1 MNENKTE
8 PLLDVK
14 NLNVSINSIPIIHD
28 ISFSLNSSETV
39 AIIGESGSGKSITA
53 CSLLRLFSKNLN
65 VKISGQAFYD
75 NTNLIGLNEA
85 NLRQI
90 RGKHIAMVFQQAL
103 CALNPVMK
111 IGKQI
116 REAILHN
123 QSLSKKQAKEHTL
136 ELLDYVGILNP
147 ELRYNDYPHMLS
159 GGMKQ
164 RIIIAIALACKPKIL
179 IADEPTTS
187 LDIMIQDQIMLL
199 LDKIKSEQHLS
210 TLLISHNLGL
220 VAKTADRIY
229 VMKNGKI
236 VEEGTTDKVFKTPE
250 HPYTQLLIHHKQGLQ
265 WNV

>member
-1 MNENKTE
+1 MNKNKTQL
-8 PLLDVK
+8 LLDVK

-53 CSLLRLFSKNLN
+53 CSLLRLFSKSLN
-65 VKISGQAFYD
+65 IKISGQALYG
-75 NTNLIGLNEA
+75 NTNLINLNETY
-85 NLRQI
+85 LRQI

-103 CALNPVMK
+103 SALNPVMK

-123 QSLSKKQAKEHTL
+123 QPLTKKQAKEHTL

-147 ELRYNDYPHMLS
+147 QQRYNDYPHMLS
-159 GGMKQ
+159 GGMRQ

-187 LDIMIQDQIMLL
+187 LDVMIQDQIMLL
-199 LDKIKSEQHLS
+199 LEKIKSEQHLS

-220 VAKTADRIY
+220 VAKFADRIY

-236 VEEGTTDKVFKTPE
+236 VEEGTTDKVFNTPT
-250 HPYTQLLIHHKQGLQ
+250 HSYTQQLISLKQGLHR
-265 WNV
+265 NV